1 MARMTGV
8 TVNPVCGTVAITMIG
23 AQAAIRAR
31 GSGLFLDTIVDL
43 FTMNANFIRRLDTQ
57 ANLVP
62 FDTEY
67 RHIHIVTDDYRF
79 TNSSGQDQHYC
90 PLSFPCY
97 FYRPWSG
104 KRGSQ

>member
-1 MARMTGV
+1 MVIIVRMAGV
-8 TVNPVCGTVAITMIG
+8 TVNPMSGTVAIMIG
-23 AQAAIRAR
+23 TQATIRAPS
-31 GSGLFLDTIVDL
+31 SGLFLDTIVDL
-43 FTMNANFIRRLDTQ
+43 FTVNAHFMRRLDTQ

-97 FYRPWSG
+97 FLSSLVRET
-104 KRGSQ
+104 R